1 MIRLTPIKA
10 IRAKCLDCTGN
21 QMKEVRLCSC
31 LSCPLW
37 GYRMG
42 VRPEHKRALEANED
56 ARVEKLRDSHLIN
69 YSNAMFV
76 TNGAASG
83 LPSPSLNICMRPSNP
98 SHTMICVPSGET
110 ETAFG

>member
-21 QMKEVRLCSC
+21 QPKEVRLCTC

-42 VRPEHKRALEANED
+42 VRPDHPRALEANED
-56 ARVEKLRDSHLIN
+56 ARVETLRGTQGFFEQNERSVQL
-69 YSNAMFV
+69 
-76 TNGAASG
+76 
-83 LPSPSLNICMRPSNP
+83 SLEVLND
-98 SHTMICVPSGET
+98 
-110 ETAFG
+110 

>member
-21 QMKEVRLCSC
+21 QPKEVRLCTC

-56 ARVEKLRDSHLIN
+56 ARVEKLRDSPMIN
-69 YSNAMFV
+69 CSNAMETNNGLKKENSTLQKSQKV
-76 TNGAASG
+76 T
-83 LPSPSLNICMRPSNP
+83 
-98 SHTMICVPSGET
+98 EDT
-110 ETAFG
+110 ERYG

>member
-21 QMKEVRLCSC
+21 QPKEVRLCTC
-31 LSCPLW
+31 LSCPSW

-56 ARVEKLRDSHLIN
+56 AEREKLRGSPMIN
-69 YSNAMFV
+69 CSNAVETSAGSKQEELTLQKSQKV
-76 TNGAASG
+76 T
-83 LPSPSLNICMRPSNP
+83 
-98 SHTMICVPSGET
+98 EDT
-110 ETAFG
+110 ERYR

>member
-21 QMKEVRLCSC
+21 QPKEVRLCTC
-31 LSCPLW
+31 LNCPSW

-56 ARVEKLRDSHLIN
+56 AEREKLRGSPMIN
-69 YSNAMFV
+69 CSNEV
-76 TNGAASG
+76 
-83 LPSPSLNICMRPSNP
+83 
-98 SHTMICVPSGET
+98 ET
-110 ETAFG
+110 SAGSKQEELTLQKRQKVSEDTEGY

>member
-21 QMKEVRLCSC
+21 QPKEVRLCTC

-42 VRPEHKRALEANED
+42 VRPEHPRALEANKEVE
-56 ARVEKLRDSHLIN
+56 REKLRGSHVIN
-69 YSNAMFV
+69 CSNGLA
-76 TNGAASG
+76 TSNGVENENST
-83 LPSPSLNICMRPSNP
+83 LQKSLQKSQKD
-98 SHTMICVPSGET
+98 T
-110 ETAFG
+110 EDTERNR

>member
-21 QMKEVRLCSC
+21 QPKEVRLCTC

-42 VRPEHKRALEANED
+42 VRPDHTRALEANEEVE
-56 ARVEKLRDSHLIN
+56 REKLRDSHAIN
-69 YSNAMFV
+69 CSNGLA
-76 TNGAASG
+76 TNNG
-83 LPSPSLNICMRPSNP
+83 LNKEKFTLQKILK
-98 SHTMICVPSGET
+98 IT
-110 ETAFG
+110 ERY

>member
-21 QMKEVRLCSC
+21 QPKEVRLCTC
-31 LSCPLW
+31 LSCPSW

-56 ARVEKLRDSHLIN
+56 VRIEILRGTQGFFEQNERS
-69 YSNAMFV
+69 V
-76 TNGAASG
+76 QV
-83 LPSPSLNICMRPSNP
+83 SLEVLND
-98 SHTMICVPSGET
+98 
-110 ETAFG
+110 

>member
-21 QMKEVRLCSC
+21 QPKEVRLCSC

-37 GYRMG
+37 VYRMG

-69 YSNAMFV
+69 NSNAMETNNGLKKEKSTLQKSQKV
-76 TNGAASG
+76 T
-83 LPSPSLNICMRPSNP
+83 
-98 SHTMICVPSGET
+98 EDT
-110 ETAFG
+110 ERYR

>member
-21 QMKEVRLCSC
+21 QMKEVRHCTC
-31 LSCPLW
+31 FTCPLW

-56 ARVEKLRDSHLIN
+56 ARVEKLRGTHGFFEQNERSVQL
-69 YSNAMFV
+69 
-76 TNGAASG
+76 
-83 LPSPSLNICMRPSNP
+83 SLEVLND
-98 SHTMICVPSGET
+98 
-110 ETAFG
+110 